1 MAALSPRSPAL
12 NWKPICICPS
22 VIVSNSQAEHNLAA
36 KFALT
41 RQLSAAVRHQA
52 QVRLP
57 VGTPAAACQPLQGNL
72 KSPRRNETPLGRGPH
87 CCACSLSVRSG
98 AVGANHDSITP
109 RVLS

>member
-1 MAALSPRSPAL
+1 MAHKFPQNNSWKGTEEMMAGLSPRSPAL

-22 VIVSNSQAEHNLAA
+22 AIVSNSQAEHNLAA

-57 VGTPAAACQPLQGNL
+57 VGTPTAACQPL
-72 KSPRRNETPLGRGPH
+72 
-87 CCACSLSVRSG
+87 
-98 AVGANHDSITP
+98 
-109 RVLS
+109 